1 LGVLTLVA
9 FNFQSAEPKIDT
21 WKDFEAFEDED
32 SHVIFEPFR
41 DLGK

>member
-1 LGVLTLVA
+1 VCILGVLTLVA

-21 WKDFEAFEDED
+21 WKDFEAFED
-32 SHVIFEPFR
+32 HVIFEPFR